1 MKQSNDHVDFASL
14 KTWSRR
20 FSANSKNRPLL
31 NKFLMTHAPNVS
43 SCPMTTYD
51 KTSIQFEDIY
61 ETRSWVESLSEF
73 MQMIAEV

>member
-1 MKQSNDHVDFASL
+1 
-14 KTWSRR
+14 
-20 FSANSKNRPLL
+20 
-31 NKFLMTHAPNVS
+31 
-43 SCPMTTYD
+43 MTTYD